1 MRNFFLLTGSFIAV
15 FWLTILALG
24 LSADAQMRRPL
35 VSGNVN
41 VAATTGTSRYALPD
55 QKVSECLIMSKVGNA
70 GAVYVGD
77 GTVTNAAGAN
87 PGVKLA
93 TGVLLNFPIQVN
105 NSNWIYIAGDTLN
118 DKVQFLCW

>member
-1 MRNFFLLTGSFIAV
+1 MSKLKTA
-15 FWLTILALG
+15 ILSLILIGIGFQAE
-24 LSADAQMRRPL
+24 AQMRRPL

-55 QKVSECLIMSKVGNA
+55 QKVSECLLMSKVGNV